1 MRLGKIELSFSIS
14 VIRQNLPLV
23 AGGELRESRT
33 GPTTEMFKAQAA
45 GRHVTAKSFSNIR

>member
-14 VIRQNLPLV
+14 VIRPAAVMVDGLLA

-33 GPTTEMFKAQAA
+33 GPTTHALGFQKIS
-45 GRHVTAKSFSNIR
+45 VV